1 MQYQD
6 SFELL
11 KTNEIFIEVTMAKK
25 IFEPDNPKP
34 FKVSRS
40 KIENFIRCKAC
51 FWMDRVKGIN
61 FPGMPGFNLNSATD
75 TLMKKD
81 FDKYREL
88 QKPHPFMVRNGLDHL
103 VPFGH
108 EDFQLWTQARKF
120 GLRTIHQP
128 TNLMIGGG
136 LDEDPCRFY

>member
-1 MQYQD
+1 
-6 SFELL
+6 
-11 KTNEIFIEVTMAKK
+11 MAKK

-61 FPGMPGFNLNSATD
+61 FPGMPGFTLNSATD
-75 TLMKKD
+75 SLMKKD

-88 QKPHPFMVRNGLDHL
+88 QKPHLYLLLGLHL
-103 VPFGH
+103 LSFCELQVVDLH
-108 EDFQLWTQARKF
+108 EKRAFASGKAALVNVVMRQDIDTGMKGSTYA
-120 GLRTIHQP
+120 
-128 TNLMIGGG
+128 
-136 LDEDPCRFY
+136 